1 MKKIIFA
8 LLLLTA
14 PVFLMVGSPA
24 AAGKTGKVETIPLTV
39 KGMTCA
45 MCKYPIKNA
54 LKKLDGVVDADVSYK
69 DGKATVKYDPEKV
82 TPQQMVDAVKKAG
95 YTAYPPKK

>member
-14 PVFLMVGSPA
+14 PVFLMVGSPT
-24 AAGKTGKVETIPLTV
+24 AAGKTGKVETIPLKI
-39 KGMTCA
+39 KGMTCWT
-45 MCKYPIKNA
+45 CEYPVKNA
-54 LKKLDGVVDADVSYK
+54 LKKLPGVVDAKVSAK
-69 DGKATVKYDPEKV
+69 DGKAIVTYDPAKV

-95 YTAYPPKK
+95 YKAYPPKK